1 MRDNWFFS
9 VRTWQGRP
17 GWVKGPSQQ
26 FCAASSPGRLG
37 AAPPRAVCVVSLT
50 SRLVSGVESSFL
62 NLSLGCG
69 PEIMLTPP

>member
-1 MRDNWFFS
+1 MVFLCGDMARKA
-9 VRTWQGRP
+9 
-17 GWVKGPSQQ
+17 WVGEGSIPA
-26 FCAASSPGRLG
+26 FCVASAPGRLG

-50 SRLVSGVESSFL
+50 SGLVSRVESSFL